1 VGAKHGKDRVV
12 PVLELMQPRGLL
24 VRVRG
29 EGEPG
34 WELVHDSLVPR
45 VLAWIDRRDLA
56 RRRAVE
62 LVRYHLRRS
71 RPDAPSLLGRAEL
84 RELRAHDGAIA
95 ELDAEW
101 RDRDDAWTP
110 ARLVARSRQVLRRR
124 ALAIGGVVAGAVA
137 IASIAVVR
145 DRIDAAHQREVQ

>member
-1 VGAKHGKDRVV
+1 
-12 PVLELMQPRGLL
+12 
-24 VRVRG
+24 
-29 EGEPG
+29 
-34 WELVHDSLVPR
+34 
-45 VLAWIDRRDLA
+45 LA

-145 DRIDAAHQREVQ
+145 DRIDAAHQREVQSLVDRDLGRFTLELAPFDWDPVAMKATP